1 MAAMAKLCIG
11 IKIML
16 VGGVETVLGSIKI
29 ITLVG
34 LVKILIGD
42 VVRIMLG
49 HPNSAWKRQ
58 NFVEASKLS

>member
-1 MAAMAKLCIG
+1 
-11 IKIML
+11 ML

-29 ITLVG
+29 IMLVG

-49 HPNSAWKRQ
+49 RPNSARKRQ
-58 NFVEASKLS
+58 NFVETSKLS